1 MPAIPAPKDLRAV
14 EALMRE
20 RGFGHTLPKPAQPR
34 HPPLP
39 TGFADL
45 DARLGG
51 GFPRGA
57 ISEVIGPDSSGRTGL
72 VLAALARATH
82 AQAMTAYIDATDC
95 LDPRSAER
103 AGVVLERVLWV
114 RCGSG
119 GRISPARAR
128 EQAEQAWRAA
138 NLVVSAA
145 CFGVV
150 AIDLGGLAAGEL
162 AAWRRPWLRLK
173 QAVANTATVVAVLA
187 ERRLAGSA
195 AEVAL
200 ELDRAGTAWDGLLG
214 PITVRAAIL
223 RTGERTAGSGAARE
237 A

>member
-1 MPAIPAPKDLRAV
+1 MAAIPPPTGLRAV
-14 EALMRE
+14 EALLRE
-20 RGFGHTLPKPAQPR
+20 RGFGHTLPKLSKPWQ
-34 HPPLP
+34 PPLP
-39 TGFADL
+39 TGCAAL

-51 GFPRGA
+51 GLPRGA
-57 ISEVIGPDSSGRTGL
+57 ISEVIGPCSSGRTGL
-72 VLAALARATH
+72 VLAALAQATQ

-103 AGVVLERVLWV
+103 AGVVLDRVLWI

-119 GRISPARAR
+119 SRTKPARAR

-138 NLVVSAA
+138 NLVVAA
-145 CFGVV
+145 VCFDVV
-150 AIDLGGLAAGEL
+150 AIDLGGLAAREL
-162 AAWRRPWLRLK
+162 DAWRRPWLRLK
-173 QAVANTATVVAVLA
+173 QTVANTATVVAVLA

-200 ELDRAGTAWDGLLG
+200 ELNRAGTAWDGWLG
-214 PITVRAAIL
+214 PITVRAEIL
-223 RTGERTAGSGAARE
+223 RASAREAGSGAAKE